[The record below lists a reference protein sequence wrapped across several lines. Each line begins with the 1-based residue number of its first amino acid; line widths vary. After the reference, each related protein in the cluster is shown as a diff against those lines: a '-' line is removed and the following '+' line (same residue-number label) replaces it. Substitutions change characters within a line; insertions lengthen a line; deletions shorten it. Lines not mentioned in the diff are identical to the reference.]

1 MQSGAW
7 FGSRAYYTSTATPAR
22 TEGLALSEVHRREGV
37 GTLRIALCDKTA
49 SFFEFSLCL
58 SRACLGKMFVF
69 IYKWRK
75 KTVLSPSAALSNHT
89 KPSWLQRNACNAT
102 PTAVSQ
108 QPACR
113 RVLAGG
119 ASTTSIPFSLLFPFQ
134 RPRWSRTQDR
144 RKGKEG
150 GRAAGL
156 RTPIRSGPPT
166 PCVSMKPV
174 LYIACRSPREAAF
187 SNQPVQIQS
196 PHTTQRLITLYKMS
210 SHSTVLALT
219 HCIT

>member
-1 MQSGAW
+1 MANYYAIRSTQSGAW

-89 KPSWLQRNACNAT
+89 KPSWLQRNAQCNANRGIIT
-102 PTAVSQ
+102 T
-108 QPACR
+108 
-113 RVLAGG
+113 RV
-119 ASTTSIPFSLLFPFQ
+119 P
-134 RPRWSRTQDR
+134 PRVGWR
-144 RKGKEG
+144 GKY
-150 GRAAGL
+150 
-156 RTPIRSGPPT
+156 
-166 PCVSMKPV
+166 
-174 LYIACRSPREAAF
+174 YI
-187 SNQPVQIQS
+187 
-196 PHTTQRLITLYKMS
+196 
-210 SHSTVLALT
+210 
-219 HCIT
+219 